1 MKQLDKNVI
10 WIFWLNSFIGFTIS
24 LNVGLFILSF
34 IIMVISSY
42 FSSNEH
48 SYSLIQTILQDW
60 VLFIPLIILL
70 SLVLSYVWAYYAYHF
85 YKYELTPDGFR
96 KELGIVYKKYVTIPY
111 DRIQNVDIYRGIMAR
126 ILGISDIQ
134 IQTAG
139 MSGVALSEGRLPG
152 LSRRDAEALRDEL
165 IHRVSKSKDQGL

>member
-1 MKQLDKNVI
+1 
-10 WIFWLNSFIGFTIS
+10 
-24 LNVGLFILSF
+24 
-34 IIMVISSY
+34 
-42 FSSNEH
+42 
-48 SYSLIQTILQDW
+48 
-60 VLFIPLIILL
+60 
-70 SLVLSYVWAYYAYHF
+70 
-85 YKYELTPDGFR
+85 
-96 KELGIVYKKYVTIPY
+96 
-111 DRIQNVDIYRGIMAR
+111 MAR